1 MTKIKLG
8 QCYMS
13 RFSKVELPLRIERVN
28 PTGGWTARALTHGRT
43 VQVKDETQLLYR
55 LTEDEVR
62 GIAQGVIPNRR
73 SAIQGA
79 VFREQTVATTS
90 ESVETITLK
99 KVKRPP
105 IQKIIL
111 IERLNILDAA
121 ERVLAETK
129 KPMTTREIIIVAKE
143 KQYRTPPID
152 LTTHIPQLLNGNGVV
167 GNIRP
172 IREPASSVHVVVRN
186 SSPDGYLVIIRP
198 VAQLKSVF
206 LRL

>member
-1 MTKIKLG
+1 MTDIKLG

-13 RFSKVELPLRIERVN
+13 QFSKVELPVRIERVN

-43 VQVKDETQLLYR
+43 VQVKNEIQLLYR

-129 KPMTTREIIIVAKE
+129 KTMTTREIVIVAKE
-143 KQYRTPPID
+143 KQYWVSDAATPWATLHAALSRDIQSNAD
-152 LTTHIPQLLNGNGVV
+152 SRFVKKARGRFG
-167 GNIRP
+167 
-172 IREPASSVHVVVRN
+172 
-186 SSPDGYLVIIRP
+186 
-198 VAQLKSVF
+198 
-206 LRL
+206 LR

>member
-1 MTKIKLG
+1 MTDTIKLG

-13 RFSKVELPLRIERVN
+13 QFSKVELPIRIERIN

-43 VQVKDETQLLYR
+43 VQVKSEIQLLYR
-55 LTEDEVR
+55 LTDEEIR

-79 VFREQTVATTS
+79 VFREQTVDTTG
-90 ESVETITLK
+90 ESAGIITFR

-129 KPMTTREIIIVAKE
+129 KPMTTREIVIVAKE
-143 KQYRTPPID
+143 KQYWISGAATPWATLHAALSRDIQSNKN
-152 LTTHIPQLLNGNGVV
+152 T
-167 GNIRP
+167 RFAK
-172 IREPASSVHVVVRN
+172 RER
-186 SSPDGYLVIIRP
+186 GR
-198 VAQLKSVF
+198 F
-206 LRL
+206 GLR